1 MSPPLLALVGYY
13 IVYIIVLVV
22 SRFIYMRY
30 QTSPAD
36 DEEDEDGEGEEG
48 DKREGEV
55 ERPKVDVES
64 ADARSI
70 KSNGRHHLDISTIML
85 DPPSRKHSTTSKA
98 SATGSTTSQRKR
110 TYGYEDGIVLT
121 SE

>member
-1 MSPPLLALVGYY
+1 
-13 IVYIIVLVV
+13 
-22 SRFIYMRY
+22 MRY
-30 QTSPAD
+30 QTTAAD
-36 DEEDEDGEGEEG
+36 DEEDEEGEGEEG
-48 DKREGEV
+48 AGEGEV
-55 ERPKVDVES
+55 ERPKVDIEA

-70 KSNGRHHLDISTIML
+70 KSNGRHLDISTIML

>member
-1 MSPPLLALVGYY
+1 
-13 IVYIIVLVV
+13 
-22 SRFIYMRY
+22 MRY
-30 QTSPAD
+30 QTTAAD
-36 DEEDEDGEGEEG
+36 DEDEDCEEGEVG
-48 DKREGEV
+48 AGEGEV
-55 ERPKVDVES
+55 ERPKVDIET

-85 DPPSRKHSTTSKA
+85 DPPSRKHSTTSRA

-110 TYGYEDGIVLT
+110 TYDYEDGIVLT